1 MASTSAQP
9 ATNAQIVRMLEQVRA
24 QLAKA
29 EQRDERIARDLG
41 RLLARQ

>member
-24 QLAKA
+24 QLATADPTAAK
-29 EQRDERIARDLG
+29 RRFRVLG
-41 RLLARQ
+41 